1 MKNRLLTSSF
11 KETTRGAPTESGAV
25 KGLHLGLIPAVRP
38 AVSISLS
45 LRVFSTVLWGGIMTV
60 TFSQGFV
67 RIKRH
72 YVQNALALYLAHNG
86 QQMAAIV
93 DVFTDTGIKDSPE
106 MLGH

>member
-38 AVSISLS
+38 A
-45 LRVFSTVLWGGIMTV
+45 VFSTVLWGGIMTV